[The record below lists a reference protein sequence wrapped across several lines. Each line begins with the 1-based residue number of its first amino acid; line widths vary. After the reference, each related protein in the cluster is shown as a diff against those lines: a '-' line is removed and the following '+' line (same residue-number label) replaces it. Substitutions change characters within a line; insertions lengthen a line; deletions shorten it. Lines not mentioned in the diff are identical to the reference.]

1 MSTTFDQPITD
12 DKIYF
17 AAIGIPIRTYV
28 SVPLKLTAG
37 ATAQA

>member
-17 AAIGIPIRTYV
+17 AAIGIPIRTLSDGRRAISRRSSAV
-28 SVPLKLTAG
+28 
-37 ATAQA
+37 